1 MKKLLK
7 DLVKNKIIRMIDFI
21 FSQFISKT
29 NNIIMLVAACTSF
42 ESNNGHIFLSL
53 EYFKKN
59 NFFSINNKKIIKK
72 ILFIL
77 NKNQTNWSLEL
88 SKHHA
93 FSNGD
98 IITPLVFFKDK
109 VYLYKIWKS
118 EKNILKYLHQKQI
131 YNEFDLIKTCSL
143 LKELFPSK
151 EYNYQK
157 IAVALSLINQIFFIL
172 GGPGTGKTTTII
184 KIIIILIKNT
194 KKNIKIQLSAPT
206 GKATAHLIE
215 TLNNYKTFDLYLS
228 SEEKKL
234 FLLKPVTIHQLLG
247 VSKTSDKIF
256 FNKKNPLNIDVLIID
271 EVSMIDI
278 FMMNNIFSAL
288 QKNTKIIFIGDHN
301 QLSPIGAGS
310 ILKKIYNYSHD
321 GYSIETISYLKNITQ
336 YSKLYNKE
344 NKNNTF
350 LISDKICI
358 LKKNYRFK
366 TNSGIYIL
374 SNAIDQNKKEIFIKL
389 FNNSIKNVFFYEIN
403 CEHQYER
410 MINKIIFY
418 NQEYWDKIEQKES
431 IKEIIKKFKQHQIL
445 CIVRDGL
452 FGIHNINNTL
462 EKVMYKKNII
472 KKYSYINNQIWYPGK
487 PIIITKNNKY
497 LNLSNGDI
505 GITHFNHQK
514 KLQVCFLQ
522 DHNNTKYIPVDL
534 LENYET
540 AWCITVHK
548 AQGSEFNH
556 TTLILPNKNLE
567 ILNKE
572 ILYTAITRSRKKLS
586 IFSNKKIF
594 IMTSKKQKFLIY

>member
-1 MKKLLK
+1 M
-7 DLVKNKIIRMIDFI
+7 F
-21 FSQFISKT
+21 
-29 NNIIMLVAACTSF
+29 
-42 ESNNGHIFLSL
+42 
-53 EYFKKN
+53 
-59 NFFSINNKKIIKK
+59 
-72 ILFIL
+72 
-77 NKNQTNWSLEL
+77 
-88 SKHHA
+88 
-93 FSNGD
+93 
-98 IITPLVFFKDK
+98 
-109 VYLYKIWKS
+109 
-118 EKNILKYLHQKQI
+118 
-131 YNEFDLIKTCSL
+131 
-143 LKELFPSK
+143 
-151 EYNYQK
+151 
-157 IAVALSLINQIFFIL
+157 
-172 GGPGTGKTTTII
+172 
-184 KIIIILIKNT
+184 
-194 KKNIKIQLSAPT
+194 
-206 GKATAHLIE
+206 
-215 TLNNYKTFDLYLS
+215 
-228 SEEKKL
+228 
-234 FLLKPVTIHQLLG
+234 
-247 VSKTSDKIF
+247 
-256 FNKKNPLNIDVLIID
+256 
-271 EVSMIDI
+271 
-278 FMMNNIFSAL
+278 
-288 QKNTKIIFIGDHN
+288 
-301 QLSPIGAGS
+301 
-310 ILKKIYNYSHD
+310 
-321 GYSIETISYLKNITQ
+321 
-336 YSKLYNKE
+336 
-344 NKNNTF
+344 
-350 LISDKICI
+350 
-358 LKKNYRFK
+358 
-366 TNSGIYIL
+366 
-374 SNAIDQNKKEIFIKL
+374 
-389 FNNSIKNVFFYEIN
+389 FFYEIN